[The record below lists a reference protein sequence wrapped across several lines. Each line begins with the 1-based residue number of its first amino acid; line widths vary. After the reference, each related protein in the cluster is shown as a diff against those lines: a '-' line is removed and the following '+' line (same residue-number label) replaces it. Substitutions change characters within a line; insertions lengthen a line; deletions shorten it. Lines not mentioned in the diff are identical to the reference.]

1 MGAEGARPGRLKL
14 SGTRD
19 YRRTALWNRWL
30 QRGRK
35 QGNIIGWR
43 CSYGGW
49 ELLASPFYGNFKP
62 NQQPYRTLVLR
73 KNNGGNGGLP
83 DAQSLSLIEDS
94 VRFYENSHWIMP
106 PGRLAD
112 NIEKDFRYMD
122 MILLEETFRQYGI
135 LTSPVK
141 SYSEV
146 VDK

>member
-1 MGAEGARPGRLKL
+1 MDALSLDVLKKGRDLVQ
-14 SGTRD
+14 S
-19 YRRTALWNRWL
+19 
-30 QRGRK
+30 
-35 QGNIIGWR
+35 
-43 CSYGGW
+43 GW

-112 NIEKDFRYMD
+112 NIERDFRYMD
-122 MILLEETFRQYGI
+122 MILLEETFRQYGL